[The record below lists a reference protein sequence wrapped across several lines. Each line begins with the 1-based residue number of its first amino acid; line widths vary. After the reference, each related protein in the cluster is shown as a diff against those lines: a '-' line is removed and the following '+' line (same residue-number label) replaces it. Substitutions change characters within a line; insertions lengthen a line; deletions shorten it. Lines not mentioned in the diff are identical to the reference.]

1 MSSNNN
7 NTTTSSSNPITVI
20 NSNEAKIVKLEAER
34 EFVKKLLN
42 LEDEDAIKNYEC
54 TAEEADFR
62 MYKRYSFDKLEKKE
76 SELSQEIISLRNLSS
91 SSGKSFF
98 ISIFLIFIYL
108 CIYYILEYILFIYV
122 CLFLILQEET
132 TQKKL

>member
-7 NTTTSSSNPITVI
+7 NTTTSSSSSSTAVI
-20 NSNEAKIVKLEAER
+20 NSNEAKIVKLEAKR
-34 EFVKKLLN
+34 DFVEKLLN

-62 MYKRYSFDKLEKKE
+62 MYKRYSFDKLEKEK
-76 SELSQEIISLRNLSS
+76 SQLTDEIHDLRNLSS

-98 ISIFLIFIYL
+98 ISIFLIYIYL
-108 CIYYILEYILFIYV
+108 YC
-122 CLFLILQEET
+122 
-132 TQKKL
+132 